1 MKDLIKTGQKIA
13 EHKATIEALI
23 EALER
28 VNEEVFPCVENS
40 AEPYRLERQAALVD
54 AALGLTPNKDIAQ
67 LDALIAKAE
76 AADTEKN
83 RETKA
88 AKQRNIDQIAGIQA
102 RIDLF
107 REQLSALEVE
117 SIELQKTFLKQQA
130 NEAAN
135 EYAAHAAKA
144 VQAFAKVQAADSLI
158 LSMTDWKET
167 SKVVATINHAIRLPG
182 VVGVDPIPSKSGFRD
197 GYMLDCSR
205 GTLLIDDDVASL
217 KSDIKLMLAG

>member
-13 EHKATIEALI
+13 EHKATIEALT

-54 AALGLTPNKDIAQ
+54 DALGLTPSKDIAK
-67 LDALIAKAE
+67 LDELIAKAE
-76 AADTEKN
+76 AADTAKN

-88 AKQRNIDQIAGIQA
+88 AKQRNIDQIEGIQS
-102 RIDLF
+102 RIDIF
-107 REQLSALEVE
+107 RKQLSALEVE
-117 SIELQKTFLKQQA
+117 SHGLQKDFLKQQA
-130 NEAAN
+130 NEAAK
-135 EYAAHAAKA
+135 EYALHAAKA
-144 VQAFAKVQAADSLI
+144 VQAFTKVQAVDSLI

-167 SKVVATINHAIRLPG
+167 SKVVATINHAIKLPG
-182 VVGVDPIPSKSGFRD
+182 VVGVDHIPSKSGVRD

-205 GTLLIDDDVASL
+205 GTLLIDDEVASL
-217 KSDIKLMLAG
+217 KSDINLMLAG

>member
-13 EHKATIEALI
+13 EHKATIEALT

-28 VNEEVFPCVENS
+28 VNDEAFPCVENS
-40 AEPYRLERQAALVD
+40 AEPFRLERQAALVD
-54 AALGLTPNKDIAQ
+54 AALGLTPNKDIAK

-76 AADTEKN
+76 AADAAKN

-88 AKQRNIDQIAGIQA
+88 AKQRNIDQIEGIKS

-107 REQLSALEVE
+107 REQLSALEAE
-117 SIELQKTFLKQQA
+117 SHELKKAFLKQQA
-130 NEAAN
+130 NEAAK
-135 EYAAHAAKA
+135 EYAIHAAKA
-144 VQAFAKVQAADSLI
+144 VQAFTKVQAADSLI

-167 SKVVATINHAIRLPG
+167 SKVVATRNHAIKLPG
-182 VVGVDPIPSKSGFRD
+182 VVGIDPITSKSCFRD
-197 GYMLDCSR
+197 GYLLDCSR

-217 KSDIKLMLAG
+217 KSEINLMLAG